1 MTTAGPAAGPL
12 DRLVEFAALLRSLGV
27 EVSHDRLQVA
37 ARALAAVNLRD
48 RTAVHAALRAS
59 LVARV
64 DELEAFERA
73 FRAFF
78 EGERQTRPPE
88 EPPQLRPVAGD
99 DGEGQESEQGR
110 LSYSPVERLRQADF
124 SELTAAELDR
134 LRPLIARLARRR
146 PLRRSRRLRPSARQ
160 TAALDARRT
169 LRRALRSGGVPVERA
184 YRRRSRVPRRL
195 VFLCDVS
202 GSMEPYARA
211 TVLFLQAL
219 TASGRSVE
227 SFAFGTRLT
236 RLTREL
242 RGRDTARALQ
252 RAAGA
257 LPERGGGTRIGE
269 ALHTYNRRFGRRSL
283 TRGAVVVIVSDGW
296 EQGDLDQ
303 LGREMAALHLS
314 AHTVIWVNP
323 LKARPGFEP
332 LAGGMAVSLPY
343 TDRFLAGHN
352 LAALESLAAVLAA
365 A

>member
-1 MTTAGPAAGPL
+1 VSAAGATGGPL
-12 DRLVEFAALLRSLGV
+12 ERLVEFAELLRALGV

-37 ARALAAVNLRD
+37 ARALAAVDLRD
-48 RTAVHAALRAS
+48 RTAVHAALRAA
-59 LVARV
+59 LLARA
-64 DELEAFERA
+64 DEIDAFERA

-78 EGERQTRPPE
+78 EGERETRPAE
-88 EPPQLRPVAGD
+88 QLPQLRPVAAD
-99 DGEGQESEQGR
+99 DGDGQESEEGR

-124 SELTAAELDR
+124 SELTPDELDR
-134 LRPLIARLARRR
+134 LRPLIARLGRRR
-146 PLRRSRRLRPSARQ
+146 PQRRSRRLRPSPRQ
-160 TAALDARRT
+160 AAALDARQT

-184 YRRRSRVPRRL
+184 FRRRARVPRRL

-242 RGRDTARALQ
+242 RGRDTSRALQ

-257 LPERGGGTRIGE
+257 LPDRGGGTRIGE
-269 ALHTYNRRFGRRSL
+269 SLAAYNRRYGRRSL

-303 LGREMAALHLS
+303 LDREMAAVHLS

-332 LAGGMAVSLPY
+332 LAGGMAISLRH
-343 TDRFLAGHN
+343 TDRFLPGHN
-352 LAALESLAAVLAA
+352 LAALESLAEVLAA